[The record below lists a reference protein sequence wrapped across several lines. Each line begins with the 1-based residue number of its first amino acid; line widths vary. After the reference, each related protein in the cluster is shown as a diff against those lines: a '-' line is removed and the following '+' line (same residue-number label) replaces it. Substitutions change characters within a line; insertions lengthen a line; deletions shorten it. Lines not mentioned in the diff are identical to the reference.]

1 MGQNTGNLLEGPIKA
16 LYRKYLFPSISA
28 TLVTSIYILADT
40 MMIGRGVGPVG
51 IAALNLL
58 LPVFSLFF
66 GTGMMFG
73 VGGSVL
79 FSISRGR
86 KEEAMCRRYFTAA
99 LFLALSVGIIYGAG
113 FLFFFDPV
121 TKFLGRN
128 ESMDLFVRQYGK
140 ILIAGAPIFVCSSFF
155 QAFVRNDRE
164 PKRAMAAVITGGVSN
179 VILDYVFIFPL
190 DLGGSRCGYGDRIP
204 DYGSHSADALCLP
217 SQHPETCQTLRLP
230 GNESG
235 GSQRGFQLFSG
246 NDKRNR
252 GFSV

>member
-1 MGQNTGNLLEGPIKA
+1 MGQNAGNLLEGPIKA

-155 QAFVRNDRE
+155 QAFVRNDSE

-179 VILDYVFIFPL
+179 FRLCVYFSSGSGH
-190 DLGGSRCGYGDRIP
+190 GGSRCGYGDRIP

-235 GSQRGFQLFSG
+235 GSQRGLQFPGG

>member
-155 QAFVRNDRE
+155 QAFVRNDSE
-164 PKRAMAAVITGGVSN
+164 PKRAMAAVITGGEIGRAHV
-179 VILDYVFIFPL
+179 
-190 DLGGSRCGYGDRIP
+190 
-204 DYGSHSADALCLP
+204 
-217 SQHPETCQTLRLP
+217 
-230 GNESG
+230 
-235 GSQRGFQLFSG
+235 
-246 NDKRNR
+246 
-252 GFSV
+252 

>member
-16 LYRKYLFPSISA
+16 LYRKYLF
-28 TLVTSIYILADT
+28 VTSIYILADT

-128 ESMDLFVRQYGK
+128 ESMDLFVRQYRENSDCR
-140 ILIAGAPIFVCSSFF
+140 GA
-155 QAFVRNDRE
+155 D
-164 PKRAMAAVITGGVSN
+164 
-179 VILDYVFIFPL
+179 
-190 DLGGSRCGYGDRIP
+190 
-204 DYGSHSADALCLP
+204 LCL
-217 SQHPETCQTLRLP
+217 LLVFP
-230 GNESG
+230 G
-235 GSQRGFQLFSG
+235 LCP
-246 NDKRNR
+246 
-252 GFSV
+252 